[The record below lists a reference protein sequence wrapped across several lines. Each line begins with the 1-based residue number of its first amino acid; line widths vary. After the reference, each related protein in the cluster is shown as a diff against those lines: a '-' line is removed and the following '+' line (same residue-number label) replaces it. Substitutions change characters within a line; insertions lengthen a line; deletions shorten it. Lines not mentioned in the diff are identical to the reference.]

1 MERKRHT
8 DEKCVAYQLTMGI
21 VSRPLLERFLVDDDH
36 RLLYCYIPKVKPDL
50 RNKKNHLML
59 IIACNQ
65 VASTNWKKI
74 LMMLNNKTNATDVSR
89 IDSDSAHKNNRMLTL
104 AKYSNADVAFRLKNY
119 MKFTFVR
126 HPFERLISAYNNKL
140 VEDNSF
146 YRLNY
151 GRKIIR
157 RYRMNPSERSLELGD
172 DVRFE
177 EFVQYVIDEWK
188 TGQLMD
194 VHWRP
199 MADLCTP
206 CYVHYDV
213 IGKFETLKQDAD
225 FVLNSIN
232 QTRVHEFPRFH
243 PAISKS
249 STKLYADQL
258 TEEQLNSIFFH
269 VYKYDFEL
277 FDYSTDL

>member
-1 MERKRHT
+1 
-8 DEKCVAYQLTMGI
+8 
-21 VSRPLLERFLVDDDH
+21 
-36 RLLYCYIPKVKPDL
+36 
-50 RNKKNHLML
+50 ML

-172 DVRFE
+172 DVRFD